1 MPIINS
7 DLLIFSV
14 SSAISLFLVIKG
26 VPTPT
31 LLQINATLIL
41 VLLLSYRQFGSS
53 SNQFLQKLIKG
64 LLLLVSSALVQILVL
79 ATGGFFSPFLI
90 LLHIYTLGSSFL
102 LNLTS
107 SVTFLVFSVVILI
120 THIIVDPRIKAIF
133 LDDPWS
139 VVLLSVS
146 FLVIIP
152 LAQYL
157 IKTYRIKDTLS
168 KLLHQK
174 VQTSESILGGV
185 SELIVIT
192 ETNTAIVSINDVGER
207 LLRTDSSVAAGQP
220 LLEIVPFKNSSGNP
234 LTSQTLPIA
243 KVLENKIN
251 YIVRDVYLENVF
263 GHFSKV
269 NLQIRPIQTEDCT
282 IKTLAFVISENLDK
296 SYRQHDNLEPVQNN
310 YTLAKESLRS
320 ALLKSSDSNLLL
332 TYTRL
337 CHIEEDLNIA
347 KELSDHTFKAT
358 IKNTD
363 LLVFCQSTV
372 ATEANF
378 LKELKV
384 SLSTNWPMEPAEE
397 SLLRLKQSNVAK
409 ELLPVST
416 FSTPIDENYLRLII
430 RKLIE
435 LSAVV
440 SFKTAQ
446 PTVELSLERVGSD
459 KFKITFKAIN
469 LTENLT
475 DQEAKSLLTE
485 NYGNPSSNR
494 FISGS
499 GLEGYIAKLLS
510 LQLHIPIKITFN
522 QYSHQLIIE
531 LEISKSP
538 Y

>member
-7 DLLIFSV
+7 DLLILSV

-185 SELIVIT
+185 SELIAIT
-192 ETNTAIVSINDVGER
+192 YTESKIISLNDVGER
-207 LLRTDSSVAAGQP
+207 LLKIDSSVAFNRP
-220 LLEIVPFKNSSGNP
+220 LLEIIPLKNSSGEL
-234 LTSQTLPIA
+234 LTPPALPVA
-243 KVLENKIN
+243 KVLENKVN
-251 YIVRDVYLENVF
+251 YIINDVYLENVF
-263 GHFSKV
+263 GHFDKV
-269 NLQIRPIQTEDCT
+269 SLQIRPILNEEGQVV
-282 IKTLAFVISENLDK
+282 TLAFVNSEMLNKGYLH
-296 SYRQHDNLEPVQNN
+296 HDNLTQAMINN
-310 YTLAKESLRS
+310 KLLKESFRS
-320 ALLKSSDSNLLL
+320 RL
-332 TYTRL
+332 TGADVSFRVAFARINHL
-337 CHIEEDLNIA
+337 EDDINIT
-347 KELSDHTFKAT
+347 KELEDHPFKT
-358 IKNTD
+358 DIKNVD
-363 LLVFCQSTV
+363 LPYLCQQAVKLEQDFTRAIGV
-372 ATEANF
+372 DLTII
-378 LKELKV
+378 LPV
-384 SLSTNWPMEPAEE
+384 EPAET
-397 SLLRLKQSNVAK
+397 SFLDLKQSK
-409 ELLPVST
+409 LPRE
-416 FSTPIDENYLRLII
+416 FLPISSYGVPTDENYLLVATQ
-430 RKLIE
+430 KLIE
-435 LSAVV
+435 LASL
-440 SFKTAQ
+440 
-446 PTVELSLERVGSD
+446 LSLKTRQPSVEISVEKQSVGKLLIVTRVLGVVGNYSIQQTDNLLKEYYGS
-459 KFKITFKAIN
+459 A
-469 LTENLT
+469 
-475 DQEAKSLLTE
+475 SLNSLAVC
-485 NYGNPSSNR
+485 
-494 FISGS
+494 S
-499 GLEGYIAKLLS
+499 GLEGYIAAYIARRLNIPLS
-510 LQLHIPIKITFN
+510 ISFN
-522 QYSHQLIIE
+522 QYSHQIIISLE
-531 LEISKSP
+531 LVKTP